1 MKKSLCEEKSVL
13 VPTKR
18 IVFLG
23 NIIDSEKIV
32 VYLPPEKVEKVI
44 LECKTLYS
52 LFRTSIRV
60 VAKIIGF

>member
-1 MKKSLCEEKSVL
+1 ML

-23 NIIDSEKIV
+23 NIIDSEKMV